1 MMQGKLYHKV
11 AQRFFTGLHKEGYL
25 GVLGTGIFTG
35 HLQMW
40 PTLRLSICI
49 VYSRGQH
56 LNIQR
61 ELFQS
66 MLCILVNHCGISSYL
81 INTAYPFFLRTVPL

>member
-35 HLQMW
+35 HLQRW
-40 PTLRLSICI
+40 PTLRLSIVEFI
-49 VYSRGQH
+49 AGGNTLIYK
-56 LNIQR
+56 
-61 ELFQS
+61 E
-66 MLCILVNHCGISSYL
+66 SY
-81 INTAYPFFLRTVPL
+81 FKVCFVS